1 MLYWQV
7 FFLTIV
13 SDAPLAPAILSLP
26 ATIVTTT
33 TQTITL
39 APMTTG
45 ALYRYNMKK
54 SNNATTITRD
64 AYVKPLC
71 KTRAIETGSEICNA
85 SVPDVEPGGD
95 MDRVSSFLPNEE
107 EKEGL
112 WN

>member
-1 MLYWQV
+1 MKR
-7 FFLTIV
+7 
-13 SDAPLAPAILSLP
+13 
-26 ATIVTTT
+26 VTM
-33 TQTITL
+33 Q
-39 APMTTG
+39 PH
-45 ALYRYNMKK
+45 
-54 SNNATTITRD
+54 ITRD